1 MSAEIID
8 SWDDYIDDVH
18 STIQSTIQSNVQ
30 DKAQIYKHQFTGPPM
45 PKRVPSHGD
54 PDFIGIDRGPKNDIA
69 TKLEK
74 EKCDKER
81 KVSDEFQK
89 EKDNNKKFFKEVT
102 VFENNERT
110 IRAFIHGSHREKE
123 RLLSEEDR
131 KKNDYPWIKSFPL
144 EQFLRLLEDYPR
156 NHDSIY
162 SFIDLTSHE
171 ERTSLL
177 QYEENVN
184 KNWSLS
190 KLSEIILPYSKRIQT
205 FRLKKGHMGQSE
217 DGPIIPGQRVEGR
230 DIKFDHNDQRGRFS
244 DVGFIPR
251 GQKVG
256 SSEKFQSQYSSE
268 YKPAKIRDA
277 SSDAR
282 SDPLSDPLSDPRSD
296 ARSDRWVRSRS
307 LPKRDF
313 SNEQNSQSWRSNG
326 K

>member
-1 MSAEIID
+1 MKAEIID
-8 SWDDYIDDVH
+8 SWDDYVDDVH
-18 STIQSTIQSNVQ
+18 STIQSNDQ

-45 PKRVPSHGD
+45 PKRIPSNGD
-54 PDFIGIDRGPKNDIA
+54 PDFIGITKGPKNDIT

-81 KVSDEFQK
+81 KISDELQR

-102 VFENNERT
+102 VFENNEKT
-110 IRAFIHGSHREKE
+110 IRAFIHGSQREKE
-123 RLLSEEDR
+123 RLLSEEER
-131 KKNDYPWIKSFPL
+131 KKTDCPWIKGLPL

-156 NHDSIY
+156 HHYSIY

-171 ERTSLL
+171 GRTSLL
-177 QYEENVN
+177 EYEENIN

-205 FRLKKGHMGQSE
+205 FRPKKGHISQSD
-217 DGPIIPGQRVEGR
+217 DGPIIRGQKVEGGNV
-230 DIKFDHNDQRGRFS
+230 KFDSNDQRGRFS

-251 GQKVG
+251 GQKIE
-256 SSEKFQSQYSSE
+256 SSEKFQSKYSPE
-268 YKPAKIRDA
+268 YKPSRIRDTQC
-277 SSDAR
+277 DAR
-282 SDPLSDPLSDPRSD
+282 GDH
-296 ARSDRWVRSRS
+296 WVPSRS
-307 LPKRDF
+307 LPKSDF